1 MKKYL
6 LLTAMLLGLSG
17 CALYKQYESTSE
29 APVAL
34 MGEGVEAGESM
45 AVVPWRTFFPDA
57 QLQALIEE
65 GLEHNSNLKISAL
78 NIEIAEVSLQTAR
91 LAWLPSLNLT
101 PSFQYQGS
109 ASYNVGAGLQWDL
122 DFFGG
127 ISSRRR
133 QAQALLAQ
141 VKDEKTAVQTRLV
154 ADIANGYHML
164 QMQDRQ
170 LDLMDQAIVLWEQSL
185 DIQRTLMENGKAY
198 STSVNQMEASLL
210 GVRAQ
215 RADLAHDIRNTENAL
230 CVLLGRTPG
239 HVEREPMAHFVL
251 PVEVGLGL
259 PGDLLRNRADIRA
272 AEHGIEKAY
281 YVQQEALS
289 NFFPKITLDGNIGLA
304 GVIGSP
310 AGLAY
315 SAIASLAQPLFNQGR
330 VRGNYKAAQIRQE
343 QAREQFIGTVLKAG
357 SEVNSLIADCE
368 TAAHKAEIF
377 SRQIDVL
384 QKAFDGTHELMKNGK
399 ANYLEVITAQEAFL
413 KAQLSEVAN
422 TFNGNQAIIN
432 LYIALGGGVE

>member
-57 QLQALIEE
+57 KLQALIEE

-368 TAAHKAEIF
+368 TAAQKAEIF
-377 SRQIDVL
+377 SRQIGVL

>member
-215 RADLAHDIRNTENAL
+215 RADLANDIRNTENAL

-330 VRGNYKAAQIRQE
+330 IRGNYKAAQIRQE

>member
-57 QLQALIEE
+57 KLQALIEE

-215 RADLAHDIRNTENAL
+215 RADLANDIRDTENAL

-239 HVEREPMAHFVL
+239 HVERDPMAHFVL

-330 VRGNYKAAQIRQE
+330 IRGNYKAAQIRQE

-368 TAAHKAEIF
+368 TAAHKAVIF
-377 SRQIDVL
+377 SQQIDVL

>member
-57 QLQALIEE
+57 KLQALIEE

-310 AGLAY
+310 TDLAY

-330 VRGNYKAAQIRQE
+330 IKGNYKTAQIRQE

-368 TAAHKAEIF
+368 TAAQKAEIF

>member
-57 QLQALIEE
+57 KLQALIEE

-330 VRGNYKAAQIRQE
+330 IRGNYKAAQIRQE

-368 TAAHKAEIF
+368 TAAQKAEIF
-377 SRQIDVL
+377 SRQIGVL

>member
-215 RADLAHDIRNTENAL
+215 RADLANDIRDTENAL

-330 VRGNYKAAQIRQE
+330 IRGNYKAAQIRQE

>member
-215 RADLAHDIRNTENAL
+215 RADLANDIRDTENAL

-239 HVEREPMAHFVL
+239 HVEREPMAHFVF
-251 PVEVGLGL
+251 PVEVGVGL

>member
-1 MKKYL
+1 
-6 LLTAMLLGLSG
+6 MLLGLSG

>member
-154 ADIANGYHML
+154 ADIAKGYHML

-215 RADLAHDIRNTENAL
+215 RADLANDIRDTENAL

>member
-57 QLQALIEE
+57 KLQALIEE
-65 GLEHNSNLKISAL
+65 GLEHNSNLKISTF

-215 RADLAHDIRNTENAL
+215 RADLANDIRDTENAL

-239 HVEREPMAHFVL
+239 HVEREPMAHFIF

-289 NFFPKITLDGNIGLA
+289 NFFPKITLGGNIGLA

-310 AGLAY
+310 ASLAY
-315 SAIASLAQPLFNQGR
+315 STIASLAQPLFNQGR
-330 VRGNYKAAQIRQE
+330 IRGNYKTAQMRQE
-343 QAREQFIGTVLKAG
+343 QAREQFIGAVLKAG

-368 TAAHKAEIF
+368 TAAQKAEIF

-384 QKAFDGTHELMKNGK
+384 QKAYDGTHELMKNGK

>member
-45 AVVPWRTFFPDA
+45 AFVPWRTFFPDA
-57 QLQALIEE
+57 KLQALIEE

-101 PSFQYQGS
+101 PSSQYQGS

-154 ADIANGYHML
+154 ADIAKGYHML

-215 RADLAHDIRNTENAL
+215 RADLANDIRNTENAL

-289 NFFPKITLDGNIGLA
+289 NFFPKITLGGNIGLA

-330 VRGNYKAAQIRQE
+330 IRGNYKTAQMRQE

-384 QKAFDGTHELMKNGK
+384 QKAYDGTHELMKNGK

>member
-164 QMQDRQ
+164 QMLDRQ

-215 RADLAHDIRNTENAL
+215 RADLANDIRDTENAL

-377 SRQIDVL
+377 SQQIDVL

>member
-1 MKKYL
+1 M
-6 LLTAMLLGLSG
+6 
-17 CALYKQYESTSE
+17 
-29 APVAL
+29 
-34 MGEGVEAGESM
+34 
-45 AVVPWRTFFPDA
+45 
-57 QLQALIEE
+57 
-65 GLEHNSNLKISAL
+65 
-78 NIEIAEVSLQTAR
+78 SLQTAR
-91 LAWLPSLNLT
+91 LAWLPSLNLN
-101 PSFQYQGS
+101 PSLQYQGN
-109 ASYNVGAGLQWDL
+109 APYNVGAALQWDL

-127 ISSRRR
+127 ITSRRR

-141 VKDEKTAVQTRLV
+141 VKDEKIAVQTRLV
-154 ADIANGYHML
+154 ADIAKGYHML
-164 QMQDRQ
+164 QLQDRQ

-198 STSVNQMEASLL
+198 STAVNQMEASLL

-215 RADLAHDIRNTENAL
+215 RADLANDMRDTENAL

-239 HVEREPMAHFVL
+239 HIEREPMAHFIL
-251 PVEVGLGL
+251 PAEVGVGL

-272 AEHGIEKAY
+272 AEHGIENAY

-289 NFFPKITLDGNIGLA
+289 NFFPKITLDGSIGLA

-315 SAIASLAQPLFNQGR
+315 SAIASLAQPLFGQGR
-330 VRGNYKAAQIRQE
+330 IRGNYKTAQMRQE

-368 TAAHKAEIF
+368 TAAQKAEIF
-377 SRQIDVL
+377 GRQIDVL
-384 QKAFDGTHELMKNGK
+384 QKAFDGTHELMNSGK

-422 TFNGNQAIIN
+422 TFNGNQALIN
-432 LYIALGGGVE
+432 LYIALGGGV

>member
-57 QLQALIEE
+57 KLQALIEE
-65 GLEHNSNLKISAL
+65 GLEHNSNLKISTF

-215 RADLAHDIRNTENAL
+215 RADLANDIRDTENAL

-315 SAIASLAQPLFNQGR
+315 STIASLAQPLFNQGR
-330 VRGNYKAAQIRQE
+330 IRGNYKTAQMRQE
-343 QAREQFIGTVLKAG
+343 QAREQFIGAVLKAG

-368 TAAHKAEIF
+368 TAAQKAEIF

-384 QKAFDGTHELMKNGK
+384 QKAYDGTHELMKNGK

>member
-57 QLQALIEE
+57 KLQALIEE

-215 RADLAHDIRNTENAL
+215 RADLANDIRDTENAL

-289 NFFPKITLDGNIGLA
+289 NFFPKITLGGNIGLA

-310 AGLAY
+310 ASLAY
-315 SAIASLAQPLFNQGR
+315 STIASLAQPLFNQGR
-330 VRGNYKAAQIRQE
+330 IRGNYKTAQMRQE
-343 QAREQFIGTVLKAG
+343 QAREQFIGAVLKAG

-368 TAAHKAEIF
+368 TAAQKAEIF

-384 QKAFDGTHELMKNGK
+384 QKAYDGTHELMKNGK

>member
-29 APVAL
+29 APLAL

-57 QLQALIEE
+57 KLQALIEE

-154 ADIANGYHML
+154 ADIAKGYHML

-215 RADLAHDIRNTENAL
+215 RADLANDIRNTENAL

-239 HVEREPMAHFVL
+239 HVEREPMAHFVF

-384 QKAFDGTHELMKNGK
+384 QKAFDATHELMKSGK

>member
-57 QLQALIEE
+57 KLQALIEE

-215 RADLAHDIRNTENAL
+215 RADLANDIRDTENAL

-239 HVEREPMAHFVL
+239 HVEREPMAHFIF

-289 NFFPKITLDGNIGLA
+289 NFFPKITLGGNIGLA

-310 AGLAY
+310 ASLAY
-315 SAIASLAQPLFNQGR
+315 STIASLAQPLFNQGR
-330 VRGNYKAAQIRQE
+330 IRGNYKTAQMRQE
-343 QAREQFIGTVLKAG
+343 QAREQFIGAVLKAG

-368 TAAHKAEIF
+368 TAAQKAEIF

-384 QKAFDGTHELMKNGK
+384 QKAYDGTHELMKNGK

>member
-29 APVAL
+29 APLAL

-215 RADLAHDIRNTENAL
+215 RADLANDIRDTENAL

-330 VRGNYKAAQIRQE
+330 IRGNYKAAQIRQE

>member
-57 QLQALIEE
+57 KLQALIEE

-215 RADLAHDIRNTENAL
+215 RADLAKDIRDTENAL

-330 VRGNYKAAQIRQE
+330 IRGNYKTAQIRQE

>member
-34 MGEGVEAGESM
+34 MGEGVEAGENM

-57 QLQALIEE
+57 KLQALIEE

-109 ASYNVGAGLQWDL
+109 ASYNVGAGLQWNL

-164 QMQDRQ
+164 QMLDRQ

-215 RADLAHDIRNTENAL
+215 RADLANDIRDTENAL

>member
-45 AVVPWRTFFPDA
+45 ALVPWRTFFPDA
-57 QLQALIEE
+57 KLQALIEE

-101 PSFQYQGS
+101 PSFQYQGG

-133 QAQALLAQ
+133 QTQALLAQ

>member
-34 MGEGVEAGESM
+34 MGECVEAGESM

-57 QLQALIEE
+57 KLQALIEE

-215 RADLAHDIRNTENAL
+215 RADLAHDIRDTENAL

-239 HVEREPMAHFVL
+239 HVERDPMAHFVL

>member
-57 QLQALIEE
+57 KLQALIEE

-164 QMQDRQ
+164 QMLDRQ

-215 RADLAHDIRNTENAL
+215 RADLANDIRDTENAL
-230 CVLLGRTPG
+230 CMLLGRTPG
-239 HVEREPMAHFVL
+239 HVERDPMAYFVL

-330 VRGNYKAAQIRQE
+330 IRGNYKTAQIRQE

-368 TAAHKAEIF
+368 TAAYKAEIF
-377 SRQIDVL
+377 SQQIDVL

>member
-141 VKDEKTAVQTRLV
+141 VKDEK
-154 ADIANGYHML
+154 
-164 QMQDRQ
+164 
-170 LDLMDQAIVLWEQSL
+170 
-185 DIQRTLMENGKAY
+185 
-198 STSVNQMEASLL
+198 
-210 GVRAQ
+210 
-215 RADLAHDIRNTENAL
+215 
-230 CVLLGRTPG
+230 
-239 HVEREPMAHFVL
+239 
-251 PVEVGLGL
+251 
-259 PGDLLRNRADIRA
+259 
-272 AEHGIEKAY
+272 
-281 YVQQEALS
+281 
-289 NFFPKITLDGNIGLA
+289 
-304 GVIGSP
+304 SP
-310 AGLAY
+310 AG
-315 SAIASLAQPLFNQGR
+315 
-330 VRGNYKAAQIRQE
+330 
-343 QAREQFIGTVLKAG
+343 
-357 SEVNSLIADCE
+357 
-368 TAAHKAEIF
+368 
-377 SRQIDVL
+377 
-384 QKAFDGTHELMKNGK
+384 FDGPGHR
-399 ANYLEVITAQEAFL
+399 
-413 KAQLSEVAN
+413 
-422 TFNGNQAIIN
+422 
-432 LYIALGGGVE
+432 ALGTIAGYSTDAHGERQGVQHFREPDGGFATGCSCPAGRSCQ

>member
-57 QLQALIEE
+57 KLQALIEE

-215 RADLAHDIRNTENAL
+215 RADLANDIRDTENAL

-330 VRGNYKAAQIRQE
+330 IRGNYKTAQIRQE

>member
-1 MKKYL
+1 
-6 LLTAMLLGLSG
+6 MLLGLSG

-57 QLQALIEE
+57 KLQALIEE

-141 VKDEKTAVQTRLV
+141 VKDEKTAVYTRLV

-164 QMQDRQ
+164 QMLDRQ

-215 RADLAHDIRNTENAL
+215 RADLANDIRDTENAL

-330 VRGNYKAAQIRQE
+330 VRGNYKAAQIRQA

>member
-154 ADIANGYHML
+154 ADIAKGYHML

-215 RADLAHDIRNTENAL
+215 RADLANDIRDTENAL

-330 VRGNYKAAQIRQE
+330 IRGNYKAAQIRQE

-413 KAQLSEVAN
+413 KAQLSEVVN

>member
-57 QLQALIEE
+57 QLQALIGE

-164 QMQDRQ
+164 QMLDRQ

-215 RADLAHDIRNTENAL
+215 RADLANDIRDTENAL

-239 HVEREPMAHFVL
+239 HVERDPMAHFVL

-304 GVIGSP
+304 GVIGNP

>member
-29 APVAL
+29 APLAL

-57 QLQALIEE
+57 KLQALIEE

-154 ADIANGYHML
+154 ADIAKGYHML

-215 RADLAHDIRNTENAL
+215 RADLANDIRNTENAL

-239 HVEREPMAHFVL
+239 HVEREPMAHFVF
-251 PVEVGLGL
+251 PVEVGVGL

-384 QKAFDGTHELMKNGK
+384 QKAFDATHELMKSGK

>member
-215 RADLAHDIRNTENAL
+215 RADLANDIRDTENAL

-330 VRGNYKAAQIRQE
+330 IRGNYKAAQIRQE

-377 SRQIDVL
+377 SQQIDVL

>member
-57 QLQALIEE
+57 KLQALIEE

-310 AGLAY
+310 AGMAY

-330 VRGNYKAAQIRQE
+330 IRGNYKTAQIRQE

-368 TAAHKAEIF
+368 TAAQKAEIF

>member
-330 VRGNYKAAQIRQE
+330 IRGNYKTAQIRQE

>member
-154 ADIANGYHML
+154 ADIAKGYHML

-215 RADLAHDIRNTENAL
+215 RADLANDIRDTENAL

-330 VRGNYKAAQIRQE
+330 IRGNYKAAQIRQE

-384 QKAFDGTHELMKNGK
+384 QKAFDATHELMKSGK

-413 KAQLSEVAN
+413 KAQLSEVVN

>member
-154 ADIANGYHML
+154 ADIAKGYHML

-215 RADLAHDIRNTENAL
+215 RADLANDIRDTENAL

-330 VRGNYKAAQIRQE
+330 IRGNYKAAQIRQE

>member
-6 LLTAMLLGLSG
+6 LLFAMLLGLSG
-17 CALYKQYESTSE
+17 CALYKQYESASE
-29 APVAL
+29 APAAL

-45 AVVPWRTFFPDA
+45 AVVPWRTFFPDTM
-57 QLQALIEE
+57 LQALIQE
-65 GLEHNSNLKISAL
+65 GLEHNNNLKISAL
-78 NIEIAEVSLQTAR
+78 NIEVAEVSLQTAR

-101 PSFQYQGS
+101 PSLQYQGG
-109 ASYNVGAGLQWDL
+109 AAYNAGAALQWDL

-127 ISSRRR
+127 ITSRRR

-141 VKDEKTAVQTRLV
+141 AKDEKTAVQTRLV
-154 ADIANGYHML
+154 ADIATGYHML

-210 GVRAQ
+210 DVRAQ
-215 RADLAHDIRNTENAL
+215 RADLANDIRDTENAL

-239 HVEREPMAHFVL
+239 HVEREPMSHFTL
-251 PVEVGLGL
+251 PAEVGVGL

-272 AEHGIEKAY
+272 AEHGIENAY

-289 NFFPKITLDGNIGLA
+289 NFFPKITLGGGVGLA

-310 AGLAY
+310 AGMAY
-315 SAIASLAQPLFNQGR
+315 SAIASLAQPLFGQGR
-330 VRGNYKAAQIRQE
+330 IRGNYKTAQMRQE

-368 TAAHKAEIF
+368 TAARKAEIF
-377 SRQIDVL
+377 GRQIDVL

-422 TFNGNQAIIN
+422 TFNGNQALIN

>member
-57 QLQALIEE
+57 KLQALIEE

-141 VKDEKTAVQTRLV
+141 VKDEKTAVYTRLV

-164 QMQDRQ
+164 QMLDRQ

-215 RADLAHDIRNTENAL
+215 RADLANDIRDTENAL

>member
-57 QLQALIEE
+57 KLQALIEE

-164 QMQDRQ
+164 QMLDRQ

-215 RADLAHDIRNTENAL
+215 RADLANDIRDTENAL

>member
-57 QLQALIEE
+57 KLQALIEE

-141 VKDEKTAVQTRLV
+141 VKDEKTAVYTRLV

-164 QMQDRQ
+164 QMLDRQ

>member
-45 AVVPWRTFFPDA
+45 AVVPWRSFFPDA
-57 QLQALIEE
+57 KLQALIEE

-141 VKDEKTAVQTRLV
+141 VKDEKNAVQTRLV

-215 RADLAHDIRNTENAL
+215 RADLANDIRDTENAL

-384 QKAFDGTHELMKNGK
+384 EKAFDGTHELMKNGK